1 MCGISGI
8 ISHQVEEEGLKKSI
22 STLAHRGPD
31 NQGIYITSNQK
42 VGLAHSRLAFL
53 DLSDTGRQPMTV
65 LHLTITFNGEIY
77 NYRELQK
84 DLESQG
90 AQFSSSSDTEVILWA
105 YLFWG
110 AACLSKFKGMFAF
123 AILDEKK
130 NELFLARDRF
140 GIKPLFYS
148 FQNNN
153 FYFGSE
159 VKAILAFDS
168 FKRKIQP
175 SSVALFLANRFVSDN
190 QTMWKDIYKLPAAH
204 YMKINTQDLSY
215 QVEEYW
221 SIFKAKIE
229 VHKDEVQE
237 HFEYLLI
244 DSLKQ
249 HLRSDVPI
257 GAFLSGGLDS
267 STTVLLMQKELQY
280 DTKAFSIGFNG
291 WNESEHQYAQMVA
304 DETGA
309 ELKTL
314 LLEKIDFE
322 VMPKLM
328 VHYDDPIADISIL
341 PTYFVSQLASQDVK
355 AVISGEGAD
364 EFLGGY
370 SWQKP
375 ENFYTENHFFS
386 KWSSKLFSNTQKEM
400 KKHYI
405 QAMSMG
411 LYDNKELKKCLQ
423 NEFLAEIPKDVFGHL
438 DKLIQPEL
446 SRLKQIQLLDMHRFM
461 GELVLVKIDRASMAN
476 SLEVR
481 VPFLDHELV
490 EYLYQLPEDAYM
502 KSGVQKPLLQNILR
516 NRLPEKILNRPKQ
529 GFVGPDKFYKDFNL
543 YKEALTHG
551 RLIQDEVISSSYL
564 QKLFF
569 LKDHWRLWKLFVL
582 EHWWRVWI

>member
-8 ISHQVEEEGLKKSI
+8 ISHQVEEEGLKKSA
-22 STLAHRGPD
+22 STLSHRGPD
-31 NQGIYITSNQK
+31 DQGIYISNNSHI
-42 VGLAHSRLAFL
+42 GLAHRRLSL
-53 DLSDTGRQPMTV
+53 IDLSKTGHQPMTV
-65 LHLTITFNGEIY
+65 QHLTIIFNGEIY

-84 DLESQG
+84 ELESQG
-90 AQFSSSSDTEVILWA
+90 AQFRSSSDTEVILWA

-168 FKRKIQP
+168 FKRKIQA

-221 SIFKAKIE
+221 SILNTKAE
-229 VHKDEVQE
+229 VHTKEVQE
-237 HFEYLLI
+237 QFEFLLKN
-244 DSLKQ
+244 SLKQ

-309 ELKTL
+309 NLKTL

-341 PTYFVSQLASQDVK
+341 PTYFVSQLASQNVK

-375 ENFYTENHFFS
+375 ENFYTENQFFS
-386 KWSSKLFSNTQKEM
+386 KWPSKLFPNTQKEM

-423 NEFLAEIPKDVFGHL
+423 NEFLAEMPKDVFGHL
-438 DKLIQPEL
+438 DKLMQPEL

-461 GELVLVKIDRASMAN
+461 GELVLVKVDRASMAN

-490 EYLYQLPEDAYM
+490 EYLFQLPEDAYM

-582 EHWWRVWI
+582 EHWWRAWM